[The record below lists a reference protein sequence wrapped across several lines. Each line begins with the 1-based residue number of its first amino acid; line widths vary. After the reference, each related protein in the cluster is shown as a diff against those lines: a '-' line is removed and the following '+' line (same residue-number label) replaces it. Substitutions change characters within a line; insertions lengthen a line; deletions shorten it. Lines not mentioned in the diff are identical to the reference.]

1 MRLSFAN
8 SVRQTLVCRC
18 ADFLSSSFA
27 DSIITSI
34 DKLKFVGHSFPRLR
48 FVWANT
54 CVFILATSF
63 ACAHAQ
69 RTPPASVATVPALAH
84 HEIKPADLPPP
95 KIENDVNNG
104 PKVIPRPEGAK
115 LTVPPGFAIST
126 FAEGGFTRPRWMA
139 LAPNGDVFVA
149 DSMGGKVVVLRDTN
163 KDGVAD
169 ARSTFAENLNEP
181 FGIAFWHD
189 YVYIGNTDAIT
200 RYHYKPGQLKADG
213 PAEKIADL
221 PGRGYRE
228 HWTRNILFSPDGT
241 KMYVTVG
248 SESNVDVEANP
259 MRATITEFNP
269 DGTGKRTYASG
280 TRNPI
285 GLAWLPGTRTM
296 WAAVQERDRL
306 GDDLAPDYVTAIQDG
321 GFYGWPFA
329 YAGGFED
336 PRHKGERPDLVR
348 KMITGDVLIQAHS
361 AILGLTFYEGKMFPK
376 EYKGDVFV
384 ALHGSWNRT
393 KRTGY
398 KIIRIR
404 FKNGKPVDGY
414 DDFLTGWMLDENSRE
429 VWGRPVGLLVL
440 SDGSMLIT
448 DDGANKIWRV
458 TYQGKK

>member
-1 MRLSFAN
+1 MKTRTVNVVF
-8 SVRQTLVCRC
+8 LVV
-18 ADFLSSSFA
+18 AV
-27 DSIITSI
+27 TSI
-34 DKLKFVGHSFPRLR
+34 
-48 FVWANT
+48 
-54 CVFILATSF
+54 
-63 ACAHAQ
+63 ACAQENRKAH
-69 RTPPASVATVPALAH
+69 PANQASKSSAASTH
-84 HEIKPADLPPP
+84 YDIKPSDLPPP
-95 KIENDVNNG
+95 KIENEVNNG

-115 LTVPPGFAIST
+115 LTMPPGFEIST
-126 FAEGGFTRPRWMA
+126 FAEGGLGRPRWLA

-149 DSMGGKVVVLRDTN
+149 DSMGSKIVVLRDKD
-163 KDGVAD
+163 KDGMAEE
-169 ARSTFAENLNEP
+169 RSIFAEGLKQP
-181 FGIAFWHD
+181 FGIAFWQD

-200 RYHYKPGQLKADG
+200 RYHYKPGQMKAEG
-213 PAEKIADL
+213 PAETIAEL
-221 PGRGYRE
+221 PGKGYRE
-228 HWTRNILFSPDGT
+228 HWTRNILFSRDGK

-259 MRATITEFNP
+259 MRATITEYNP

-280 TRNPI
+280 VRNPI

-306 GDDLAPDYVTAIQDG
+306 GDDLPPDYVTSIKEG

-329 YAGGFED
+329 YAGGIED
-336 PRHKGERPDLVR
+336 PRHKGERPDLV
-348 KMITGDVLIQAHS
+348 KNTITGDVLIQAHS
-361 AILGLTFYEGKMFPK
+361 AILGMTFYEGKMFPK
-376 EYKGDVFV
+376 EYQGDVFV

-404 FKNGKPVDGY
+404 FKNGKPVGGY

-440 SDGSMLIT
+440 PDGSMLIT
-448 DDGANKIWRV
+448 DDGANKIWRL

>member
-1 MRLSFAN
+1 MVAI
-8 SVRQTLVCRC
+8 V
-18 ADFLSSSFA
+18 
-27 DSIITSI
+27 
-34 DKLKFVGHSFPRLR
+34 
-48 FVWANT
+48 
-54 CVFILATSF
+54 
-63 ACAHAQ
+63 
-69 RTPPASVATVPALAH
+69 SVACGQKNRDVNEANQASAASSH
-84 HEIKPADLPPP
+84 HEIKPSDLPPP
-95 KIENDVNNG
+95 KIENEVNNG
-104 PKVIPRPEGAK
+104 PKVIARPEGAK
-115 LTVPPGFAIST
+115 LTMPPGFEIST

-169 ARSTFAENLNEP
+169 ERSTFAENLKQP

-213 PAEKIADL
+213 PAEKIADV
-221 PGRGYRE
+221 PGNGYRE
-228 HWTRNILFSPDGT
+228 HWTRNILFSPDGK
-241 KMYVTVG
+241 KMYITVG

-306 GDDLAPDYVTAIQDG
+306 GDDLAPDYVTAIKEG
-321 GFYGWPFA
+321 GFYGWPYA
-329 YAGGFED
+329 YAGGFQD
-336 PRHKGERPDLVR
+336 PRHKGERPDLV
-348 KMITGDVLIQAHS
+348 KEMITGDVLIQAHS

-404 FKNGKPVDGY
+404 FKNGKPVGGY

-458 TYQGKK
+458 TYQGAK

>member
-1 MRLSFAN
+1 MKTRIVTLLFFVAAVT
-8 SVRQTLVCRC
+8 SV
-18 ADFLSSSFA
+18 
-27 DSIITSI
+27 
-34 DKLKFVGHSFPRLR
+34 
-48 FVWANT
+48 
-54 CVFILATSF
+54 
-63 ACAHAQ
+63 ACAQGNKLHPASQ
-69 RTPPASVATVPALAH
+69 VSTPPGH
-84 HEIKPADLPPP
+84 FDIKPSDLPPP
-95 KIENDVNNG
+95 KIENEVNNG
-104 PKVIPRPEGAK
+104 PKVIARPEGAK
-115 LTVPPGFAIST
+115 LVMPPGFEIST

-149 DSMGGKVVVLRDTN
+149 DSMGGKVVVLHDTN
-163 KDGVAD
+163 KDGLAEE
-169 ARSTFAENLNEP
+169 RSIFAEGLKQP
-181 FGIAFWHD
+181 FGIAFWQD

-200 RYHYKPGQLKADG
+200 RYHYKSGQMKADG
-213 PAEKIADL
+213 PAEQIAEV
-221 PGRGYRE
+221 PGKGYRE
-228 HWTRNILFSPDGT
+228 HWTRNILFSPDGK

-259 MRATITEFNP
+259 MRATITEYNP

-285 GLAWLPGTRTM
+285 GLAWLPGTRTL

-306 GDDLAPDYVTAIQDG
+306 GDDLPPDYVTSIKEG

-329 YAGGFED
+329 YAGGIED
-336 PRHKGERPDLVR
+336 PRHKGERPDLV
-348 KMITGDVLIQAHS
+348 KNTITGDVLIQAHS
-361 AILGLTFYEGKMFPK
+361 AILGLTFYDGKMFPK
-376 EYKGDVFV
+376 EYKGDAFV

-393 KRTGY
+393 RRTGY

-404 FKNGKPVDGY
+404 FKNGKPIGGY

-440 SDGSMLIT
+440 PDGSMLIT